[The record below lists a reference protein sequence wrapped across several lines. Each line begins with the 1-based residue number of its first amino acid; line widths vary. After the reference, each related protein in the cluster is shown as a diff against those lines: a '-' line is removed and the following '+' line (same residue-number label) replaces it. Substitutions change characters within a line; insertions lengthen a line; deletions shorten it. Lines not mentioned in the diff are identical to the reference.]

1 MRLLPVWH
9 ALEARVAPGLVR
21 LMAQRRGGI
30 LRACLDR
37 LAHEV
42 VHDAR
47 VDMAQVA
54 VTRLDRV
61 ADHLAGAHSDF
72 LIMT

>member
-1 MRLLPVWH
+1 
-9 ALEARVAPGLVR
+9 
-21 LMAQRRGGI
+21 MAQRRGGI